1 MTSGL
6 THATCAL
13 THVITADELEFVSYD
28 EISLKEAM
36 QSCCWWML
44 VETLRADSEV
54 ELSAW
59 TREHQHGCKDA
70 GEGGSNRGFNISGS

>member
-6 THATCAL
+6 MHATCAL
-13 THVITADELEFVSYD
+13 THVITADELEFVLYD

-44 VETLRADSEV
+44 VEFRPSEMILRWSSV
-54 ELSAW
+54 
-59 TREHQHGCKDA
+59 
-70 GEGGSNRGFNISGS
+70 RGLGNISMNAKTQESGVKPQL